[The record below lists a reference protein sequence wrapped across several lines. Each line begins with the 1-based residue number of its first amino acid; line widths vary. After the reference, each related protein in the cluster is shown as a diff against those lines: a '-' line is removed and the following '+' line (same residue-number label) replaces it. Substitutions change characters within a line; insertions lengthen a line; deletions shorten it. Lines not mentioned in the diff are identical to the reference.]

1 MKFLLLSTVCVLAAF
16 SSTFQPAL
24 SAICVELCS
33 PSPLLQAAGYNPCP
47 EGQECRSNG
56 CGHTCQTVNVGK
68 RFCGGVMC
76 GLYCPYGF
84 ATGNGCT
91 YCSCNPNP
99 LLGILKVNG
108 VSN

>member
-1 MKFLLLSTVCVLAAF
+1 MKFLLLSTICVLAAF

-56 CGHTCQTVNVGK
+56 CGHTCQTVTAGK
-68 RFCGGVMC
+68 RKSVGCNLV
-76 GLYCPYGF
+76 CPIGSQF
-84 ATGNGCT
+84 LSP
-91 YCSCNPNP
+91 CSCTPN
-99 LLGILKVNG
+99 LLEGLLLTG
-108 VSN
+108 